1 MGKPLDKHEI
11 RVLDKFNSLIS
22 LKVDQELTHNY
33 LMQNIDLLNFGKGC
47 FTLPDNVESHEYQ
60 YITNGILIRLIGMI
74 KREELI
80 LKESINKEEIHRD
93 GGVTL

>member
-47 FTLPDNVESHEYQ
+47 FSLPNNVESHKCQ
-60 YITNGILIRLIGMI
+60 YFTNDILLRLIGMI
-74 KREELI
+74 KRGELI
-80 LKESINKEEIHRD
+80 LKESVNKEEIHRD
-93 GGVTL
+93 GGITL